1 MENEEIVKE
10 IKFLKVTYNIH
21 IFVYIFLL
29 MIYLIVSENIYWLVD
44 SILQMFQINLYIF
57 FCFYLFIIGIYIF
70 FGCTTLTEKR
80 INFYIKISLA
90 LFFISTINSLFC
102 SIICCYNSTL
112 FPSFYTDCPFNF
124 KIDYIPKMINVSFN
138 NEKKMKNICKARKCF
153 NINIFVYN

>member
-57 FCFYLFIIGIYIF
+57 FCFYLFIIGIYVF
-70 FGCTTLTEKR
+70 F
-80 INFYIKISLA
+80 
-90 LFFISTINSLFC
+90 
-102 SIICCYNSTL
+102 
-112 FPSFYTDCPFNF
+112 
-124 KIDYIPKMINVSFN
+124 
-138 NEKKMKNICKARKCF
+138 
-153 NINIFVYN
+153 